1 MKSFNQKAGMVM
13 LAAALALPGGL
24 RAQENNVKPANAD
37 AKPAN
42 AEGKPAPA
50 PEKQER
56 PAATVPPDSEKG
68 LRMNFRGVALDMV
81 LNYLSDAAGFI
92 IVLETKVEGK
102 VDAWSN
108 QPLTKDEAVDLLNT
122 ILNKNGY
129 AAIRNGR
136 VLTIVD
142 RKDAK
147 MRNIPVKKASDAEEI
162 PKNDQMVT
170 QVIPV
175 RHANAA
181 QLTRDLQPLLAEY
194 ATMTANES
202 ANTLVITATSSDV
215 RRMVEIVNALDD
227 SISGTSKIE
236 VFALNFADAKEL
248 ATVIKEL
255 FAPTTTQQGNRGGG
269 FGGFG
274 GFGGGPGGFGGGPGG
289 GPGGFGGAAGG
300 FGGNNGGGRGGG
312 GGFGGGNRNSAA
324 STANTRVVAVADE
337 RSNSLVV
344 SAPED
349 MMPEIRILVKRVDVS
364 VADVTELRVFRLQNA
379 DPLEISDLLA
389 NLFPDDTKTDNNN
402 QQQFAFRGGGFFGGQ
417 FGNRGGARANNNTT
431 QAGDSERMKKK
442 GRVLAVP
449 DQRTASIVVSAAGEL
464 MPQIAEIIA
473 ELDASPAK
481 KQKVFVYSLENAD
494 VQQVEQILR
503 GMFERNSSQ
512 MNRNNS
518 ANQNSALT
526 TRSTA
531 AQNAINQSM
540 NNNNNSGFGNS
551 GLGNGGGGNGQ
562 GFR

>member
-1 MKSFNQKAGMVM
+1 
-13 LAAALALPGGL
+13 
-24 RAQENNVKPANAD
+24 
-37 AKPAN
+37 
-42 AEGKPAPA
+42 
-50 PEKQER
+50 
-56 PAATVPPDSEKG
+56 
-68 LRMNFRGVALDMV
+68 
-81 LNYLSDAAGFI
+81 
-92 IVLETKVEGK
+92 VEGK

-129 AAIRNGR
+129 AAIRSGR

-181 QLTRDLQPLLAEY
+181 QLTRDLQPLLADY

-248 ATVIKEL
+248 ANVVKEL
-255 FAPTTTQQGNRGGG
+255 FAPTTTQQGGNRGGG

-289 GPGGFGGAAGG
+289 GPGGFGGGPGG
-300 FGGNNGGGRGGG
+300 FGGNNGGGRG

-417 FGNRGGARANNNTT
+417 FGNRGGGRGNNNNS
-431 QAGDSERMKKK
+431 QASDSERMKKK

-512 MNRNNS
+512 INRNNS
-518 ANQNSALT
+518 ASQNSALT

-551 GLGNGGGGNGQ
+551 GLGNGGGGGNGQ